1 MIDIFSY
8 PVGAALDSLLQDK
21 TTKQNIIFA
30 TDAYAGL
37 GGGYVER
44 DYITKEKL
52 TDYSRIIT
60 LIIEAEFAT
69 LIW

>member
-8 PVGAALDSLLQDK
+8 PVGAVLDSLLQDK
-21 TTKQNIIFA
+21 TTNHNIIFA

-37 GGGYVER
+37 GDGYGER

-52 TDYSRIIT
+52 IT
-60 LIIEAEFAT
+60 QKAARKNSSLFI
-69 LIW
+69 